1 MVTHRYT
8 LKNQQITLSYSDLKS
23 PLLILNS
30 HSTIEQIRMTNEF
43 SGGCLCGAIRF
54 KATSPANPHTCSC
67 DICQKHTGAQSAV
80 WIEFSTSNVQWI
92 GEGGKPA
99 TYRSSPASSRAFCPR
114 CGSSIGAID
123 DGPIIALLSG
133 VFDNPN
139 DPALAPE
146 YHSFEDMKPEWWQK
160 LFPDSPP

>member
-1 MVTHRYT
+1 
-8 LKNQQITLSYSDLKS
+8 
-23 PLLILNS
+23 
-30 HSTIEQIRMTNEF
+30 MTNEF

-54 KATSPANPHTCSC
+54 KAISPTNPHTCSC
-67 DICQKHTGAQSAV
+67 DICQKHTGAQSAAWV
-80 WIEFSTSNVQWI
+80 EFSAPNVQWT
-92 GEGGKPA
+92 GKNGKPA

-123 DGPIIALLSG
+123 DGPVIALLTG
-133 VFDNPN
+133 IFDNPN

-160 LFPDSPP
+160 LFPDSQP